1 LLSLSTPTRPSNS
14 FGLLLS
20 DKNGTNLTTTH
31 NSGGGYYVVDQD
43 QVFLATMMSSM
54 NRVVNASNT
63 GGFLMGCSL
72 VAAVRIFSPFSLFY
86 FFCQC

>member
-20 DKNGTNLTTTH
+20 DKNGTNPTTH
-31 NSGGGYYVVDQD
+31 NNGGGYYVVDQD
-43 QVFLATMMSSM
+43 QVFLAPMMSSM

-63 GGFLMGCSL
+63 GGFLMGYSL